1 MKLDVEVLRYLSR
14 DEFRVLTAVEL
25 GMRNHELVPKGM
37 VEIIAGI
44 KRGGTFKSLGVLL
57 KHKLVHHESLPYDS
71 VRLTNLGYDYLA
83 LKTLVKRG
91 RISRLGR
98 QIGVGKEADV
108 YEASDD
114 DGNMLAIKFH
124 RLGRTSFRAVRR
136 HRDYLKDN
144 SRKQGSWLYL
154 SRLAALKEYAFM
166 QALKERGFRVPQAV
180 DQNRHCVLMELV
192 QGPVMYKVPSVSDP
206 SALLQRCL
214 DVLCELARCGLVH
227 CDYNEFN
234 LIVDRA
240 TGVDI
245 TVIDF
250 PQMVAVTHPNAAAL
264 FARDARCLTVFFEKQ
279 FGYVHSE
286 PEPRLEEVLSDGRG
300 VLDKIGTSIA
310 ESLKASGFNATEGQ
324 ALDELDLADL
334 SRHRRTG
341 PVVRDGGDSEDS
353 SDESEDG
360 GGELGEEAERVPS
373 LLGGEEA
380 LLQDVMVNVGFDIH
394 VLSSSDEDEGD
405 MLQRLNTFENN
416 SGQDRAGSER
426 SASGSESESSSA
438 DRGWVRKTPR
448 KRVPEEAGAGVT
460 GQEAIT
466 QNACPARV
474 RKTAAQMTAEDA
486 RRRLQRQAADK
497 VKKHQKRNSQKGT
510 DKKSR
515 ERFAARSEAKGYK
528 GSGGASSLW

>member
-1 MKLDVEVLRYLSR
+1 MDVEVLRYLSK

-91 RISRLGR
+91 HMTRLGR

-114 DGNMLAIKFH
+114 EGNLLAIKFH

-136 HRDYLKDN
+136 HRDYLRDN

-166 QALKERGFRVPQAV
+166 QALGERGFRVPKAV

-192 QGPVMYKVPSVSDP
+192 QGPVMYKVPTLSDP
-206 SALLQRCL
+206 RALLERCL

-234 LIVDRA
+234 LIVDRSTA
-240 TGVDI
+240 CDV

-279 FGYVHSE
+279 FGYVHDK
-286 PEPRLEEVLSDGRG
+286 PEPRLEDVLSDGRG
-300 VLDKIGTSIA
+300 VLDKNGASIA
-310 ESLKASGFNATEGQ
+310 DSLKASGFDATEGQ
-324 ALDELDLADL
+324 TLAELDLADL
-334 SRHRRTG
+334 SRHHRKG
-341 PVVRDGGDSEDS
+341 VHAVNEHGDDSEEGDEYEK
-353 SDESEDG
+353 DLEGESE
-360 GGELGEEAERVPS
+360 GEDEVPS
-373 LLGGEEA
+373 LVDGEDGMVRA
-380 LLQDVMVNVGFDIH
+380 MVNVSLDSH
-394 VLSSSDEDEGD
+394 VLSSDDEDEGD
-405 MLQRLNTFENN
+405 MLRRMDDAG
-416 SGQDRAGSER
+416 SGKDEDRADCRSVSE
-426 SASGSESESSSA
+426 SLSGSSSGE
-438 DRGWVRKTPR
+438 DVGWVRRTPR
-448 KRVPEEAGAGVT
+448 KEPCEAGAIPPS
-460 GQEAIT
+460 QSRKEAR
-466 QNACPARV
+466 AARG
-474 RKTAAQMTAEDA
+474 RKTSAQMTAEDA
-486 RRRLQRQAADK
+486 RRRLQRQATDK
-497 VKKHQKRNSQKGT
+497 VKKHQKRNAQKGT

-528 GSGGASSLW
+528 GSGQASTVW